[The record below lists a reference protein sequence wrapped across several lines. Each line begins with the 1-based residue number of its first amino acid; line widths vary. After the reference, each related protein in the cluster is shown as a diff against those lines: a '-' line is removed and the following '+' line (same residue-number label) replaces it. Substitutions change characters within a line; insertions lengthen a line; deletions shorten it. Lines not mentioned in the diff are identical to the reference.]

1 MDVCLWLGAE
11 EGVCTITHTTTEKKT
26 AATAF
31 TTTRKGLAPMKRG
44 GNAVRLVLLAL
55 VVTVMV
61 SFFAPHAMAQD
72 VKMEQSM
79 ELDVK
84 TFHGVVDNPSK
95 HVFVL
100 FYAPWC
106 GHCHRL
112 IPKWE
117 ELAAEV
123 KEMKDVVIAHI
134 DASKHSEIGGEYNV
148 RGFPTLRLFTKGNK
162 EGLPYQGPRDVSALR
177 SFLKSAI

>member
-1 MDVCLWLGAE
+1 
-11 EGVCTITHTTTEKKT
+11 
-26 AATAF
+26 
-31 TTTRKGLAPMKRG
+31 MKRG
-44 GNAVRLVLLAL
+44 GNAVRLALLAL
-55 VVTVMV
+55 VAAAMV

-72 VKMEQSM
+72 IKMEQSM
-79 ELDVK
+79 ELDGK

-112 IPKWE
+112 MPKWE
-117 ELAAEV
+117 ELAGGV
-123 KEMKDVVIAHI
+123 KEMEDVVVAHI
-134 DASKHSEIGGEYNV
+134 DASKHREIGEEYGV
-148 RGFPTLRLFTKGNK
+148 RGFPTLRFFTKGNK

-177 SFLKSAI
+177 SFLMSAM